1 MHTAGNDGR
10 IYSSVADTELC
21 RIREERGRRAEEGG
35 LGLRKSGKE
44 KGGEKRRRKK
54 EERGRGRWKE

>member
-21 RIREERGRRAEEGG
+21 RIREEREASRRGG
-35 LGLRKSGKE
+35 VRIEKEWERK
-44 KGGEKRRRKK
+44 
-54 EERGRGRWKE
+54 RG